1 LVFPNLKA
9 IVAALLDSLLT
20 SPITNSQVLWW
31 SNLISFFKFKGVII
45 VKKIQITT
53 LSVILSSAIL
63 SSCERDEIQK
73 WEEEKEQAI
82 TDAEF
87 TDAQTHLDYLQ
98 CYALSSQ
105 EKSKCLL
112 KLNNKKIKPELIKH
126 HFYTNNYVYQLE
138 KLGFVQFLKNKGA
151 VCDRITEGPKYT
163 SETESY
169 VAKCRD
175 GNIYLLK
182 FNYEEDKWL
191 LVK

>member
-1 LVFPNLKA
+1 M
-9 IVAALLDSLLT
+9 
-20 SPITNSQVLWW
+20 
-31 SNLISFFKFKGVII
+31 
-45 VKKIQITT
+45 KKIQITA
-53 LSVILSSAIL
+53 LSVILSSGIL
-63 SSCERDEIQK
+63 SSCGKDEIEK
-73 WEEEKEQAI
+73 WEEEKDQALI
-82 TDAEF
+82 DAEF
-87 TDAQTHLDYLQ
+87 TDTQTRLDYLQ

-112 KLNNKKIKPELIKH
+112 KLNNKKIKPELLKH

-138 KLGFVQFLKNKGA
+138 KLGFMQFLKNKGA
-151 VCDRITEGPKYT
+151 VCDKITEGPKYT

-182 FNYEEDKWL
+182 FDYDEDKWL